1 MELLKLLEADLTQ
14 ALKAQDKEVLGVL
27 RLLMASLKN
36 REIELRS
43 EKRGLNDEDVSVIIR
58 REAKKRREAIEM
70 FIKGGRQDLA
80 DKDMA
85 EVKILEKYLPANLTE
100 EGVRELAVKVKNE
113 LNATGTGDFG
123 RVMKEVI
130 SRVEGRIDGGIA
142 SRLVKEILN

>member
-130 SRVEGRIDGGIA
+130 SRAEGRIDGGIA